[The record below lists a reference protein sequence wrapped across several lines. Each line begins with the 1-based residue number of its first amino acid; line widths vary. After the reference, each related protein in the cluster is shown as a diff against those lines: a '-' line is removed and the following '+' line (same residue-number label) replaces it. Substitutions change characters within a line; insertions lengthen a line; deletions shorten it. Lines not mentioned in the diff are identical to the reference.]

1 MAGQADSHQNNS
13 ITMKLWALA
22 TLFAGTVI
30 VIFLVFYLGFGQVV
44 QAAGQVG
51 WGGFGLICVTGL
63 GVEACLGTAWYT
75 LMSPHGVSWRAVTLG
90 RQLRDSVSDLLP
102 FTQVGGM
109 VIGARAVILGGIPSH
124 LAFAGM
130 VVDVTTEL
138 IGQIAFITL
147 GLLIGINEL
156 RADQTMA
163 PYAQGLIFGTALLI
177 PVVISFVVLQR
188 RGSSIGERMA
198 GRLLPAAVS
207 HTAAFS
213 TALRSFYKNPFRIV
227 LSTMVHL
234 AAWIASGVWLWLIM
248 RLVGANV
255 DIPSAIAIESL
266 LGALRSA
273 TVFVPSSVGVQE
285 AGYALLAQ
293 VFGME
298 PEIGLAVSLLK
309 RARDVVVGVPVLL
322 IWQAVEGK
330 RAFT

>member
-1 MAGQADSHQNNS
+1 
-13 ITMKLWALA
+13 
-22 TLFAGTVI
+22 
-30 VIFLVFYLGFGQVV
+30 
-44 QAAGQVG
+44 
-51 WGGFGLICVTGL
+51 
-63 GVEACLGTAWYT
+63 
-75 LMSPHGVSWRAVTLG
+75 
-90 RQLRDSVSDLLP
+90 
-102 FTQVGGM
+102 
-109 VIGARAVILGGIPSH
+109 
-124 LAFAGM
+124 M